1 MWGVRAKTNDMKER
15 KSSGIS
21 IGFIGLG
28 SMGFPIARNL
38 LKAGYQ
44 LRVFNRTREKGV
56 PLVEQGAELVDSPNK
71 VADKGG
77 IVFSILADDEA
88 VQSISLK
95 NTDFLRN
102 LGPGGVHV
110 SMSTISPE
118 TARQVAEEHSKHG
131 VTYLGSPVA
140 GRPDRAAAGKLFIF
154 LAGKHDAKQRVLPLL
169 ERVGER
175 VFDLGEN
182 AWTSNVAKLAL
193 NFNIVAAIEC
203 MAESFTFAE
212 KNGVPRAT
220 MATLLSE
227 TVFGSV
233 VYKGYGQHVADHH
246 YEPPGFRL
254 RLGWKDV
261 RLVLEAAQ
269 ESATPMP
276 IGSLLRDRMLSA
288 LAKGRG
294 DMDWSAIGLG
304 ASEDAGLEIV
314 SSKE

>member
-1 MWGVRAKTNDMKER
+1 MKQRNPNET
-15 KSSGIS
+15 S

-28 SMGFPIARNL
+28 SMGLPIARNL
-38 LKAGYQ
+38 LNAGYQ
-44 LRVFNRTREKGV
+44 LRVFNRSPEKAL
-56 PLVEQGAELVDSPNK
+56 PLAELGAEQVDSPDK
-71 VADKGG
+71 VAHRGG
-77 IVFSILADDEA
+77 IVFSMLSDDEA
-88 VQSISLK
+88 VRAISLK

-102 LGPGGVHV
+102 LGPGGIHI
-110 SMSTISPE
+110 SMSTISPA
-118 TARQVAEEHSKHG
+118 TARQLTEEHSKHG

-140 GRPDRAAAGKLFIF
+140 GRPDRAAAAKLFVF

-169 ERVGER
+169 EKIGER

-182 AWTSNVAKLAL
+182 AWTSNVAKLAI

-233 VYKGYGQHVADHH
+233 VYKGYGEIVAQHH

-261 RLVLEAAQ
+261 RLVLETAQ

-276 IGSLLRDRMLSA
+276 IGSLLRDRMLSS

-304 ASEDAGLEIV
+304 AAEDAGLEIV
-314 SSKE
+314 GSK